1 MPAVLR
7 RVLLLLVLASVA
19 VAQGAKKPD
28 IAAIRQ
34 DLKSAQERAAALSD
48 PADDLEKR
56 RKAGYLERV
65 DLLKRLLESLTGEAG
80 LSNPEEVERRLKS
93 ANRALER
100 LKEADPEPVPET
112 VDKLD
117 PFESEAKKRAADLM
131 TRAKELEKRTADNAR
146 HGKELAGAAN
156 RIAAARAALDKP
168 PVESDAALLRYLER
182 SLRVAL
188 QAAEARDSYLRASVA
203 SAAREIP
210 LLKVLVEVAKGRAK
224 TANKRLTA
232 ARKLVNARLEQEAE
246 EKSRIAKEQEEAA
259 KKQADPLES
268 AIMRFKAARSTAES
282 KLNRDRLKLNDIE
295 GRAAE
300 AKSTLGKLR
309 SRLKHIEA
317 RLSDRRGGVS
327 SGLAAQSVKWL
338 ENARKMS
345 SDLVRRAIPENF
357 AEMDAVYD
365 ASADA
370 EIELH
375 DLEGLTRQNERW
387 IEFFSTLPENRHE
400 EAEERFD
407 VLRKEH
413 MEILK
418 KRSEVLNEA
427 LAKLS
432 EIESV
437 YSQSQEVLKDAT
449 IFLNTRIIWVRSHP
463 PLSFNLVGKAFDE
476 LTSIRNSLTAAEADR
491 KAAKEGS
498 ATVRFGGWAGFVLF
512 LSAALFLAIR
522 WRRRGTKFDRT
533 GRLKTMVQRGVGV
546 VSLAALP
553 MVCLLVARA
562 MIPVLELSIAASH
575 PISELL
581 LLVALFGFLYGLA
594 ARVFAPE
601 GIAVE
606 EFRMAPLS
614 ASLVR
619 RWACLLTLSA
629 LFFYV
634 PSRVLRGAPFG
645 YSELPRLLETAFQ
658 VAMTVGLIAV
668 LRRRGALMRSVLE
681 GHSIGRKIWTIGS
694 WFLSASLAVLLV
706 MDVLGYRIGAQTL
719 FANIVATLLL
729 FLGMGALYGV
739 MLNSVERLT
748 KRVRRRAAEEG
759 GKEAARAASDEVS
772 QQLARVIAFGL
783 VVLAAIF
790 LNGFWNFDVVS
801 FLDIQVMEI
810 GVEADGTTPTY
821 LHLSEIVLA
830 VLVVVGGHFLV
841 NNLSGVYEHLVFPML
856 GESDRGGQYVVLALS
871 RYAILL
877 VAYASALR
885 ILHVSFA
892 SLGIGLA
899 AVSVGLGFG
908 LQEIV
913 ANFVSGLILLFERPI
928 RVGDIVTVGE
938 TSGTVDRISIRATFV
953 TNWDNQQII
962 VPNKNFVTQNVT
974 NWTRNDRVMRRH
986 VLVGV
991 EYKSDIEKVLRILN
1005 EAVSS
1010 HPDVLADPPPRIW
1023 LCEFADSTLDFDVY
1037 FYTSISVGLT
1047 TMSEIRQIIAKRFEE
1062 EGIRIPFP
1070 QRDIHVRSVAD
1081 PDAMDGIFPRGVED
1095 AK

>member
-1 MPAVLR
+1 MLR
-7 RVLLLLVLASVA
+7 RVYVLLLLAVVA
-19 VAQGAKKPD
+19 TAQGSNAPD
-28 IAAIRQ
+28 IEAVRKE
-34 DLKSAQERAAALSD
+34 LSSVRAQAAALAE
-48 PADDLEKR
+48 PVDDLQKR
-56 RKAGYLERV
+56 RKSAYLERV
-65 DLLKRLLESLTGEAG
+65 EHLKSLLESLTREAA
-80 LSNPEEVERRLKS
+80 LPKPAELDRRLAS

-100 LKEADPEPVPET
+100 LKETKPEPLPET

-117 PFESEAKKRAADLM
+117 PFESEAKKRAADLV
-131 TRAKELEKRTADNAR
+131 TRAKELEKRTADNSR
-146 HGKELAGAAN
+146 HEKELDGSAN
-156 RIAAARAALDKP
+156 RIAAARAALDKAP
-168 PVESDAALLRYLER
+168 AESDAALLRYREK

-203 SAAREIP
+203 SAAREI
-210 LLKVLVEVAKGRAK
+210 LLQKVLVEVAKGRARI
-224 TANKRLTA
+224 ADKRLDA

-246 EKSRIAKEQEEAA
+246 EKARIAKQQEEAA
-259 KKQADPLES
+259 KRQADPLES
-268 AIMRFKAARSTAES
+268 AVMRFKAAQSTAEA
-282 KLNRDRLKLNDIE
+282 KLNRDLLNLNEIE
-295 GRAAE
+295 GRATE
-300 AKSTLGKLR
+300 AKGTLGKLR
-309 SRLKHIEA
+309 SRLKHIEL

-375 DLEGLTRQNERW
+375 DLEGLTRKNQRW
-387 IEFFSTLPENRHE
+387 IDFVSSLPEDRHD
-400 EAEERFD
+400 EAEERFE
-407 VLRKEH
+407 VLRKDH
-413 MEILK
+413 MEILE
-418 KRSEVLNEA
+418 KRSKVLNDT
-427 LAKLS
+427 LLRLS
-432 EIESV
+432 DLEES
-437 YSQSQEVLKDAT
+437 YTESQAVLKDAT

-463 PLSFNLVGKAFDE
+463 SLSFKVVGDAFDE
-476 LTSIRNSLTAAEADR
+476 LTTISDSLAGGEADGDT
-491 KAAKEGS
+491 AKKGS
-498 ATVRFGGWAGFVLF
+498 ATVRFGGWTGFVLF
-512 LSAALFLAIR
+512 LFAALLLATR
-522 WRRRGTKFDRT
+522 LRRRGTKFDRT
-533 GRLKTMVQRGVGV
+533 GHLKTMVQRAVGV
-546 VSLAALP
+546 VLLSAVP
-553 MVCLLVARA
+553 MACLLIARA
-562 MIPVLELSIAASH
+562 MIPALELSEAVAQ
-575 PISELL
+575 PLSELL
-581 LLVALFGFLYGLA
+581 LLVAFFGFLSALS
-594 ARVFAPE
+594 ARLFAPE

-606 EFRMAPLS
+606 EFRMGPLS
-614 ASLVR
+614 AALVR
-619 RWACLLTLSA
+619 RCARLLALSA
-629 LFFYV
+629 LFLYV

-645 YSELPRLLETAFQ
+645 FSDLPRLFETAFQ
-658 VAMTVGLIAV
+658 IAMTVGLVAL
-668 LRRRGALMRSVLE
+668 LRRRGALMRTVLE
-681 GHSIGRKIWTIGS
+681 GHSIGRRVWTIAS
-694 WFLSASLAVLLV
+694 WFLTCSLAALLV

-719 FANIVATLLL
+719 FGNIVATLLL

-739 MLNSVERLT
+739 LLNSVERLT
-748 KRVRRRAAEEG
+748 KRVRRQAAEEG
-759 GKEAARAASDEVS
+759 GKDAARAASDEVS
-772 QQLARVIAFGL
+772 RQLARVITFGL
-783 VVLAAIF
+783 MILAAIF

-801 FLDIQVMEI
+801 FLDIQVMKV
-810 GVEADGTTPTY
+810 GVDAQNQPTF
-821 LHLSEIVLA
+821 LILSEIAMAILA
-830 VLVVVGGHFLV
+830 VVGAHFLV

-856 GESDRGGQYVVLALS
+856 GESDRGGQYVLLALS

-877 VAYASALR
+877 VAYTVALR
-885 ILHVSFA
+885 MLHVSFA
-892 SLGIGLA
+892 SLGVGLA

-913 ANFVSGLILLFERPI
+913 ANFISGLILLLERPI

-974 NWTRNDRVMRRH
+974 NWTRNDRIMRRH

-1010 HPDVLADPPPRIW
+1010 HPDVLKDPAPRIW

-1047 TMSEIRQIIAKRFEE
+1047 TMSEIRQIIAKRFKD

-1070 QRDIHVRSVAD
+1070 QRDVHVRTVAD